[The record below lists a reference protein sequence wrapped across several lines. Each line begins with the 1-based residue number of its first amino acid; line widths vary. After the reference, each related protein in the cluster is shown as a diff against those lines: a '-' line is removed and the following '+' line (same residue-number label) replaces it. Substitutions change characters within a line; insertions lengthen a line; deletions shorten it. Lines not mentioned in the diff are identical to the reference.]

1 MSLDFTVTAVRPAQ
15 SITPLLR
22 FTCRVDGPPDRRV
35 HTAVVNCQ
43 VRIEPD
49 RRQYGDDEAAR
60 LLDLFGER
68 DRWGDTLQAFPW
80 ASVTFTV
87 PRFTDRTEATIDVP
101 CSYDLEVAAGK
112 YLHALRDGA
121 IPLLFLFSGTVFLRE
136 GDHLSFQQVPWDRE
150 SSFPLPVAT
159 WRALV
164 DQHWPGS
171 GWLRLSRD
179 TLDDLQAHKSRHA
192 LATWDDAVADLLVRR
207 GHPIGDG
214 ARESRP

>member
-1 MSLDFTVTAVRPAQ
+1 MTLDFTVTAAQPAQ

-22 FTCRVDGPPDRRV
+22 FTCRVDGPTDRRV

-49 RRQYGDDEAAR
+49 RRQYDDDEAGR

-68 DRWGDTLQAFPW
+68 ERWGDTLQAFPW

-87 PRFTDRTEATIDVP
+87 PRFTNRTETTIDVP

-136 GDHLSFQQVPWDRE
+136 GDGLSFQQVPWDRE

-159 WRALV
+159 WRGLI

-171 GWLRLSRD
+171 GWLRLSREI
-179 TLDDLQAHKSRHA
+179 LDDLQMHKSRRA
-192 LATWDDAVADLLVRR
+192 LATWDQTVADLLAHQPDTV
-207 GHPIGDG
+207 GG
-214 ARESRP
+214 AAGEARP